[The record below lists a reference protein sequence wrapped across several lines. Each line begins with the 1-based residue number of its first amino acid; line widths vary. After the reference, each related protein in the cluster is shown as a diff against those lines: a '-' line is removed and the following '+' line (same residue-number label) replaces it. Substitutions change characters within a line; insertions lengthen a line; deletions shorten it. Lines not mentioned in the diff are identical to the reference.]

1 MKKTLLLIDDH
12 PMLCTGFKQFVRS
25 RPELELVGEAPTG
38 AAGLAYVDQLA
49 PDLVILDVHLPDMD
63 GIEVAKAILLRRP
76 EAKIMIFSG
85 DATPQTVQE
94 ALKSGVRGF
103 LLKTTGLE
111 ELSKAIEAILAG
123 KLFYCS
129 EVSVDLLEDYRKSLT
144 QGKVASLNVLPE
156 RELQLLRLICDGHR
170 TKEIAAQMGLSP
182 KSVETY
188 RMRLMNKLSCR
199 STAELVRYAIRE
211 HIIEA

>member
-1 MKKTLLLIDDH
+1 
-12 PMLCTGFKQFVRS
+12 MLCTGFKQFVRS
-25 RPELELVGEAPTG
+25 RPELELVGEASTG
-38 AAGLAYVDQLA
+38 AGGLAYVDQLT
-49 PDLVILDVHLPDMD
+49 PDLVILDVHLPDMH
-63 GIEVAKAILLRRP
+63 GIEVAKEILRRRP

-85 DATPQTVQE
+85 DAAPQTVQD
-94 ALKSGVRGF
+94 ALKAGVRGF
-103 LLKTTGLE
+103 LLKTTGLQ

-144 QGKVASLNVLPE
+144 QGKVASLNALPE

-188 RMRLMNKLSCR
+188 RMRLMTKLSCR

-211 HIIEA
+211 RIIEA